1 MLIYNVTIKVSP
13 TIHESW
19 LEWMKKEHIP
29 EIMATGLFHDYRI
42 CRLLDQDDSE
52 GPTYAVQYFTDTL
65 ENYHTYLQEHAGLL
79 RQKSLDAFGDRFVAF
94 RTVMQVV

>member
-13 TIHESW
+13 AIHESW

-65 ENYHTYLQEHAGLL
+65 ENYHTYLQEHASLL
-79 RQKSLDAFGDRFVAF
+79 RQKSFDAFGDQFVAF

>member
-13 TIHESW
+13 AIHESW

-79 RQKSLDAFGDRFVAF
+79 RQKSFDAFGDQFVAF